1 MNFKYFEHIVKH
13 LPVISACLL
22 VGALA
27 RLAFLDK
34 GVDDYTANIIF
45 WCVTALGVI
54 LYALIVLFLDGI
66 IKNIKIL
73 PQKNSSKNSTKDV
86 IPTENLENIKQEQQ
100 SIIDQNEQGKKDIA
114 IKYTQNQ
121 FALYTSED
129 DLKSLCNYVVLYSE
143 KNKLDNIKPI
153 KIEKLSN
160 LDLYH
165 FGWNIWK
172 HFNVRNQFETA
183 VFLKNIFAE
192 CLKDVEPESIKRHLK
207 DDEMKGIIT
216 IKESLSD

>member
-22 VGALA
+22 VGALV
-27 RLAFLDK
+27 RLTFLDK

-45 WCVTALGVI
+45 WCVTALGII

-100 SIIDQNEQGKKDIA
+100 SIIDQNEQVKKDIA

-143 KNKLDNIKPI
+143 KNKLDNIKSI

-183 VFLKNIFAE
+183 VFLKNIFSE
-192 CLKDVEPESIKRHLK
+192 WLEDVEPESIKRHLK

>member
-1 MNFKYFEHIVKH
+1 MNSKYFGYIVKYFAV
-13 LPVISACLL
+13 LFACVT
-22 VGALA
+22 VGAVIRIA
-27 RLAFLDK
+27 SLDK

-45 WCVTALGVI
+45 WCVSILGIIV
-54 LYALIVLFLDGI
+54 YALIVLILDGI
-66 IKNIKIL
+66 IKNKKIL
-73 PQKNSSKNSTKDV
+73 PLKNSSKKSNEDF
-86 IPTENLENIKQEQQ
+86 IPAEKFENLRKEQQ
-100 SIIDQNEQGKKDIA
+100 KIIDENKQGKKDIA
-114 IKYTQNQ
+114 IKYIQNH

-143 KNKLDNIKPI
+143 KNELDNIKPI

-183 VFLKNIFAE
+183 VFLKNIFPE
-192 CLKDVEPESIKRHLK
+192 SLKEVEPESIKRHLK

>member
-45 WCVTALGVI
+45 WCVTALGII
-54 LYALIVLFLDGI
+54 LYPLIVLFLDGI

-192 CLKDVEPESIKRHLK
+192 CLKDVETESIKRHLK

>member
-45 WCVTALGVI
+45 WCVTALGII

-192 CLKDVEPESIKRHLK
+192 CLKDVETESIKRHLK

>member
-1 MNFKYFEHIVKH
+1 MNFKYFEHILKH

-45 WCVTALGVI
+45 WCATALGII

-66 IKNIKIL
+66 IKNRKIL
-73 PQKNSSKNSTKDV
+73 PQKNSSKNSTKDD

-114 IKYTQNQ
+114 IKYTQKQ
-121 FALYTSED
+121 FALYASED

-183 VFLKNIFAE
+183 VFLKNIFSE
-192 CLKDVEPESIKRHLK
+192 SLKEVEPESIKRHLK

-216 IKESLSD
+216 IRESLPD

>member
-1 MNFKYFEHIVKH
+1 MNFKYFEHIVKY
-13 LPVISACLL
+13 LPVIFACALL
-22 VGALA
+22 GALA
-27 RLAFLDK
+27 RITSLDK
-34 GVDDYTANIIF
+34 GVDNYTANIIF
-45 WCVTALGVI
+45 WSVSALAVI

-66 IKNIKIL
+66 IKNKKIL
-73 PQKNSSKNSTKDV
+73 PIKNSSKNADEDFTPV
-86 IPTENLENIKQEQQ
+86 GNLENIKQEQQ

-114 IKYTQNQ
+114 IKYTQKQ
-121 FALYTSED
+121 FALYASED

-183 VFLKNIFAE
+183 VFLKNIFSE
-192 CLKDVEPESIKRHLK
+192 SLKEVEPESIKRHLK

-216 IKESLSD
+216 IKESLPD

>member
-34 GVDDYTANIIF
+34 GVDDYTTNIIF

-54 LYALIVLFLDGI
+54 LYALIILFLDGI

-73 PQKNSSKNSTKDV
+73 PQKNSSKKSTKDV

-192 CLKDVEPESIKRHLK
+192 CLKDVETESIKRHLK

>member
-13 LPVISACLL
+13 LTVVSACLL
-22 VGALA
+22 LGALA

-66 IKNIKIL
+66 IKNRKIL
-73 PQKNSSKNSTKDV
+73 PQKNSSKNSTENF

-100 SIIDQNEQGKKDIA
+100 NIIDQNEQGKKDIA
-114 IKYTQNQ
+114 INYTQNQ

-183 VFLKNIFAE
+183 VFLKNMFSE
-192 CLKDVEPESIKRHLK
+192 SLKEVEPESIKRHLK

>member
-192 CLKDVEPESIKRHLK
+192 CLKDVETESIKRHLK

>member
-22 VGALA
+22 VGALT

-153 KIEKLSN
+153 KIVKLSN

-183 VFLKNIFAE
+183 VFLKNIFSE
-192 CLKDVEPESIKRHLK
+192 SLKEVEPESIKRHLK
-207 DDEMKGIIT
+207 DDEMKGLIT

>member
-1 MNFKYFEHIVKH
+1 MNFKYFEHILKH

-45 WCVTALGVI
+45 WCATALGII

-66 IKNIKIL
+66 IKNRKIL
-73 PQKNSSKNSTKDV
+73 PQKNSSKNSTKDD

-114 IKYTQNQ
+114 IKYTQKQ
-121 FALYTSED
+121 FALYASED

-183 VFLKNIFAE
+183 VFLKNIFSE
-192 CLKDVEPESIKRHLK
+192 SLKEVEPESIKRHLK

-216 IKESLSD
+216 IKESLPD

>member
-22 VGALA
+22 VGALV

-45 WCVTALGVI
+45 WCVTALGII

-192 CLKDVEPESIKRHLK
+192 CLKDVETESIKRHLK

>member
-1 MNFKYFEHIVKH
+1 MNFKYFEHIVKY
-13 LPVISACLL
+13 LPVIFACALL
-22 VGALA
+22 GALA
-27 RLAFLDK
+27 RITSLDK
-34 GVDDYTANIIF
+34 GVDNYTANIIF
-45 WCVTALGVI
+45 WSVSALAVI

-66 IKNIKIL
+66 IKNKKIL
-73 PQKNSSKNSTKDV
+73 PIKNSSKNADEDFTPV
-86 IPTENLENIKQEQQ
+86 ENLENIRQKQQN
-100 SIIDQNEQGKKDIA
+100 IIDQNEQGKKDIA

-121 FALYTSED
+121 FALYTSQD
-129 DLKSLCNYVVLYSE
+129 DLKSLCNYVVLYSD
-143 KNKLDNIKPI
+143 KNKLDTIKPI

-172 HFNVRNQFETA
+172 HFNLRNQFETA
-183 VFLKNIFAE
+183 VFLKNIFLE
-192 CLKDVEPESIKRHLK
+192 SLKEVEPESIKRHLK

>member
-54 LYALIVLFLDGI
+54 LYALIILFLDGI

-121 FALYTSED
+121 FALYTLED

-192 CLKDVEPESIKRHLK
+192 CLKDVETESIKRHLK

>member
-1 MNFKYFEHIVKH
+1 MNSKYFGYIVKYFAV
-13 LPVISACLL
+13 LFACAI
-22 VGALA
+22 VGAVVRIA
-27 RLAFLDK
+27 SLDK

-45 WCVTALGVI
+45 WCVSI
-54 LYALIVLFLDGI
+54 LCIIVYALIVLILDGI
-66 IKNIKIL
+66 IKNRKIL
-73 PQKNSSKNSTKDV
+73 PQKNSSKNSNIDV
-86 IPTENLENIKQEQQ
+86 IPIENLDNIRQEQQ
-100 SIIDQNEQGKKDIA
+100 NIIDQNEQSKKDIA
-114 IKYTQNQ
+114 IKYTQKN

-183 VFLKNIFAE
+183 VFLKYIFAE
-192 CLKDVEPESIKRHLK
+192 SLKEVEPESIKRHLK

>member
-45 WCVTALGVI
+45 WCVTALGII

-66 IKNIKIL
+66 IKNRKIL
-73 PQKNSSKNSTKDV
+73 PQKNSSKNSTKDD

-183 VFLKNIFAE
+183 VFLKNIFLE
-192 CLKDVEPESIKRHLK
+192 SLKEVEPESIKRHLK

-216 IKESLSD
+216 IMESLSE